1 MSDYEAACIEA
12 LRAEAEAAAAY
23 HALEATAP
31 GTQENELARIA
42 AYYADLAH
50 GDALFEQE
58 QLAKEARYD

>member
-1 MSDYEAACIEA
+1 MTDYEAACAEA

-31 GTQENELARIA
+31 GTQENALARIA

-50 GDALFEQE
+50 GDALLEQE
-58 QLAKEARYD
+58 QLAKETPR